1 MIAIRYTILI
11 GGLLVI
17 VACGDKQSRI
27 ERDSA
32 TLTACGADAR
42 RVVEQLG
49 QRMRLVS
56 ILAPDTIAGREIAK
70 AYGPFVAPQL
80 LSAWQKEPA
89 TAPGRETS
97 NPWPARIE
105 IGAIQPVGAE
115 CSVKADVVYV
125 TSGDTA
131 REVERRAVTLRL
143 RDQNGWRVSAYNTT
157 ADDNPATNATAT
169 AGDKRV
175 TNGATTT
182 TDTSTTPARVVRNY
196 YEAIQAH
203 DYDAAYSLWGQGGQA
218 SGKNRA
224 AFVTGFSQT
233 AQVRATVSDSVQVE
247 GAAGS
252 QYATVPVVVDA
263 VLRSG
268 ARQHFE
274 GTYTLRRA
282 MVDGATPEQR
292 RWHIYSAVLKP
303 R

>member
-1 MIAIRYTILI
+1 MIATRYTLLI

-32 TLTACGADAR
+32 TATTCSPDAA

-56 ILAPDTIAGREIAK
+56 ILAPDTLAGREIAK
-70 AYGPFVAPQL
+70 AYGQLVAPDL

-105 IGAIQPVGAE
+105 IGEIQPVGAE
-115 CSVKADVVYV
+115 CSVQGVVVYV
-125 TSGDTA
+125 TTSDTA

-143 RDQNGWRVSAYNTT
+143 RDENGWRITAY
-157 ADDNPATNATAT
+157 NATAGDKPVTTAPTT

-175 TNGATTT
+175 TNATTS
-182 TDTSTTPARVVRNY
+182 DTSTSPARVIRNY
-196 YEAIQAH
+196 YEAIQAR
-203 DYDAAYSLWGQGGQA
+203 DYKAAYSLWGQRGQA
-218 SGKNRA
+218 SGKNPA
-224 AFVTGFSQT
+224 AFAAGFAQT
-233 AQVRATVSDSVQVE
+233 VQVRATVSDSIRME

-263 VLRSG
+263 TLRDG
-268 ARQHFE
+268 TRQHFE
-274 GTYTLRRA
+274 GAYTLRRA

-292 RWHIYSAVLKP
+292 RWHIYSSDLKL